1 MATVSLRVRERKK
14 GRVYEL
20 VINRVVGG
28 VRKRE
33 YRALPAGTTK
43 ALAQKIANQIQ
54 MEIELGE
61 YITKNDIL
69 FRDYADTYIELYC
82 RDLSPSTVHSYIGM
96 LKSPTGINS
105 WFGDV
110 PIQKIDNESIQRYM
124 NYISEDCQKTPKT
137 CRNVLNL
144 MRIILKKAVI
154 QKYIRSNPTEYI
166 VLPKR
171 IKPQTHA
178 YSIEEVNI
186 LLERSKDNITLQAI
200 IGLGCLAG
208 LRRGE
213 MCALKI
219 SSIHLSDE
227 GNEIV
232 IRESVVK
239 FDQVVYRKETK
250 TQNSMRTIPIPDT
263 LADILRRA
271 IKDYKVR
278 KMKYGE
284 AFKDTDG
291 QLLCLEDGGFRD
303 PQSIYKLYYKF
314 IRSQDDSIP
323 KYTLHQLRHTYAS
336 IMVNLGVNPKIIQEN
351 LGHADLTTTLNVY
364 THTYTKTKQIEA
376 KRLDDAL
383 KMAK

>member
-1 MATVSLRVRERKK
+1 MASVSVRWRERKK

-20 VINRVVGG
+20 VINRVIGG

-33 YRALPAGTTK
+33 YRALPTGTTK
-43 ALAQKIANQIQ
+43 ALALKIANQIQ

-61 YITKNDIL
+61 YVEKNSII
-69 FRDYADTYIELYC
+69 FRNYAETYLDLYC
-82 RDLSPSTVHSYIGM
+82 KNLSPSTYHSYVGM
-96 LKSPTGINS
+96 LKSPTGIYS

-110 PIQKIDNESIQRYM
+110 PIQNIDNESIQRYI
-124 NYISEDCQKTPKT
+124 NFISEECKKTPKT

-144 MRIILKKAVI
+144 MHLILKKAVI

-171 IKPQTHA
+171 RKPDTHA
-178 YSIEEVNI
+178 YSLEEVNI
-186 LLERSKDNITLQAI
+186 LLERSRDDITLQAI

-208 LRRGE
+208 LRRSE

-219 SSIHLSDE
+219 TNIILSDE
-227 GNEIV
+227 KNELQIKEN
-232 IRESVVK
+232 IVK
-239 FDQVVYRKETK
+239 FDRTVHKREGK
-250 TQNSMRTIPIPDT
+250 TQNSIRNIPIPDT
-263 LADILRRA
+263 LVDILKRA
-271 IKDYKVR
+271 ITDYKVR

-284 AFKDTDG
+284 AFKDTEG
-291 QLLCLEDGGFRD
+291 QLLAYEDGGFRD
-303 PQSIYKLYYKF
+303 PQGIYDLYHKF
-314 IRSQDDSIP
+314 IKNQVDLP
-323 KYTLHQLRHTYAS
+323 HYTLHQLRHTYAS

-364 THTYTKTKQIEA
+364 THTYSKTKQVEA
-376 KRLDDAL
+376 KRLDEAL

>member
-1 MATVSLRVRERKK
+1 MATVGLRVRERKK

-28 VRKRE
+28 ERKRE

-110 PIQKIDNESIQRYM
+110 PIQKIDNESIQRYI

-178 YSIEEVNI
+178 YSIEEVNL

>member
-28 VRKRE
+28 IRKRE

-110 PIQKIDNESIQRYM
+110 PIQKIDNESIQRYI

-178 YSIEEVNI
+178 YSIEEVNL

-219 SSIHLSDE
+219 SNIHLSDDV
-227 GNEIV
+227 NEIE
-232 IRESVVK
+232 IRESIVK
-239 FDQVVYRKETK
+239 YDKVVYRKETK

-263 LADILRRA
+263 LAEILKKA
-271 IKDYKVR
+271 IKDYKIR

-284 AFKDTDG
+284 AFKDKEE

-314 IRSQDDSIP
+314 IRSQDDSMP
-323 KYTLHQLRHTYAS
+323 KYTLHQLRHSYAS

>member
-110 PIQKIDNESIQRYM
+110 PIQKIDNESIQRYI
-124 NYISEDCQKTPKT
+124 NYISEECQKTPKT

-154 QKYIRSNPTEYI
+154 QKYIRSNPTEHI

-171 IKPQTHA
+171 TKPQTHA
-178 YSIEEVNI
+178 YSIEEVRI
-186 LLERSKDNITLQAI
+186 LLDRSKDNITLQTI

-219 SSIHLSDE
+219 SNIHLSDE
-227 GNEIV
+227 VNEIE
-232 IRESVVK
+232 IRESIVK
-239 FDQVVYRKETK
+239 FDKVVYRKETK
-250 TQNSMRTIPIPDT
+250 TMNSMRTIPIPDT
-263 LADILRRA
+263 LAEILKRA
-271 IKDYKVR
+271 IKDYKIR
-278 KMKYGE
+278 KIKYGE
-284 AFKDTDG
+284 AFKDKEE

-323 KYTLHQLRHTYAS
+323 KYTLHQLRHSYAS

-376 KRLDDAL
+376 KRLDEAL
-383 KMAK
+383 RMAK

>member
-28 VRKRE
+28 IRKRE

-110 PIQKIDNESIQRYM
+110 PIQKIDNESIQRYI

>member
-110 PIQKIDNESIQRYM
+110 PIQKIDNESIQRYI
-124 NYISEDCQKTPKT
+124 NYISEECQKTPKT

-154 QKYIRSNPTEYI
+154 QKYIRSNPTEHI

-171 IKPQTHA
+171 TKPQTHA
-178 YSIEEVNI
+178 YSIEEVRI
-186 LLERSKDNITLQAI
+186 LLDRSKDNITLQTI

-219 SSIHLSDE
+219 SNIHLSDE
-227 GNEIV
+227 VNEIE
-232 IRESVVK
+232 IRESIVK
-239 FDQVVYRKETK
+239 FDKVVYRKETK
-250 TQNSMRTIPIPDT
+250 TMNSMRTIPIPDT
-263 LADILRRA
+263 LAEILKRA
-271 IKDYKVR
+271 IKDYKIR
-278 KMKYGE
+278 KIKYGE
-284 AFKDTDG
+284 AFKDKEE
-291 QLLCLEDGGFRD
+291 QLLCHEDGGFRD

-314 IRSQDDSIP
+314 IRSQDESIP
-323 KYTLHQLRHTYAS
+323 KLTLHQLRHTYAS

-383 KMAK
+383 RMAK

>member
-110 PIQKIDNESIQRYM
+110 PIQKIDNESIQRYI

>member
-1 MATVSLRVRERKK
+1 MSLNHIDRRLGNGYSKFTREERKK

-110 PIQKIDNESIQRYM
+110 PIQKIDNESIQRYI
-124 NYISEDCQKTPKT
+124 NYISEECQKTPKT

-154 QKYIRSNPTEYI
+154 QKY
-166 VLPKR
+166 
-171 IKPQTHA
+171 
-178 YSIEEVNI
+178 
-186 LLERSKDNITLQAI
+186 
-200 IGLGCLAG
+200 
-208 LRRGE
+208 
-213 MCALKI
+213 
-219 SSIHLSDE
+219 
-227 GNEIV
+227 
-232 IRESVVK
+232 
-239 FDQVVYRKETK
+239 
-250 TQNSMRTIPIPDT
+250 
-263 LADILRRA
+263 
-271 IKDYKVR
+271 
-278 KMKYGE
+278 MK
-284 AFKDTDG
+284 
-291 QLLCLEDGGFRD
+291 
-303 PQSIYKLYYKF
+303 
-314 IRSQDDSIP
+314 
-323 KYTLHQLRHTYAS
+323 
-336 IMVNLGVNPKIIQEN
+336 
-351 LGHADLTTTLNVY
+351 
-364 THTYTKTKQIEA
+364 
-376 KRLDDAL
+376 
-383 KMAK
+383 

>member
-54 MEIELGE
+54 MEIEFGE

>member
-1 MATVSLRVRERKK
+1 MT
-14 GRVYEL
+14 
-20 VINRVVGG
+20 N
-28 VRKRE
+28 
-33 YRALPAGTTK
+33 T
-43 ALAQKIANQIQ
+43 
-54 MEIELGE
+54 GE

-110 PIQKIDNESIQRYM
+110 PIQKIDNESIQRYI

>member
-110 PIQKIDNESIQRYM
+110 PIQKIDNESIQRYI

-154 QKYIRSNPTEYI
+154 QKYIRSNPTEHI

-178 YSIEEVNI
+178 YSIEEVNV